1 MISCIFSKSNGRNLE
16 PLTCSMPVPLLPIC
30 GKPVAEFTVDML
42 RRSGLFKIV
51 ISVQHKKEAVEEYFS
66 SHQHSNFEITCNT
79 ENIPESET
87 VILISADTFY
97 SFNLENAVRFHKNH
111 KADITVITKSIN
123 NCKNKRSVFI
133 GADKKILSFHDN
145 PDYTDCVSSADS
157 GIYVMS
163 AKLFRIFENAE
174 EINDKLLNNMI
185 SENFDVYAYETIG
198 HFRCIKN
205 AYDYIRCQ
213 SDILCHT
220 VNSDANGHRTL
231 DGSIICGHYDIKKAN
246 AVHPLCIGD
255 NVKADVGTVIDGL
268 SYIGNNVTIGRNSYI
283 HNCVIM
289 DGAFIGDRVSC
300 TGAVICRNS
309 VILNSAEINEGC
321 IIGEDAVIGEN
332 TSVKRNTGIWNGQ
345 NTGNNKNICY
355 PVRYGHSSDI
365 TIDEN
370 GINGETNAVITPHTA
385 LSAGMSFGGRKRKIV
400 VGYSGDAS
408 AYTMAQAVLCGLTAT
423 GTDVYNMGECLIC
436 ENDFA
441 VRTLD
446 ADGGMYILSDSIT
459 RIIPCLKNALPLNL
473 KYENIIEN
481 SINHHDFCHVS
492 CDEFG
497 RAENAEIYKSIY
509 LNKLKNTIPDELEFQ
524 VSVNT
529 SNPRIA
535 EISRKIFN
543 SISMKKDSLTSV
555 VFHISSDSRKISAY
569 SEISGFVFHEKL
581 IMLCCQ
587 DLLSKGNNIKIPY
600 GITCKIE
607 EIALEYGR
615 DVFRYSETDE
625 HISQQSDILP
635 PDFINDGFILMANVL
650 RILSERN
657 MSLSDAVSQLPSY
670 AGSSKFISIDRSPS
684 DIIKKLCGSS
694 HLPAD
699 GTVINSK
706 KGRVSIKP
714 SRSGKS
720 MMIYAESSKYE
731 FAKELCDFV
740 EKTVN
745 DESTF

>member
-1 MISCIFSKSNGRNLE
+1 MISCIFSKNDGRSLE
-16 PLTCSMPVPLLPIC
+16 PLTCSMPVSLLPIC

-42 RRSGLFKIV
+42 RRSGFFKIV
-51 ISVQHKKEAVEEYFS
+51 IFVQHKKEAVEEYFS
-66 SHQHSNFEITCNT
+66 SHQHSNFEITYNT
-79 ENIPESET
+79 ENIPENET
-87 VILISADTFY
+87 VILINADTFY
-97 SFNLENAVRFHKNH
+97 SFNLENAVKFHKNH
-111 KADITVITKSIN
+111 KADITVITKSVNDLKN
-123 NCKNKRSVFI
+123 NRSVFI
-133 GADKKILSFHDN
+133 GTDRKILSFHDN
-145 PDYTDCVSSADS
+145 PDYTDCISSVDT

-163 AKLFRIFENAE
+163 AKLFRIFENAD
-174 EINDKLLNNMI
+174 EINDRLLNHII

-198 HFRCIKN
+198 HFRCIKT
-205 AYDYIRCQ
+205 AYDYIKCQ
-213 SDILCHT
+213 GDILCHT

-246 AVHPLCIGD
+246 AVHPLCIGN
-255 NVKADVGTVIDGL
+255 NVKADIGTVIDGL
-268 SYIGNNVTIGRNSYI
+268 SYIGNNVNIGRNAYI

-300 TGAVICRNS
+300 SGAVICRNA
-309 VILNSAEINEGC
+309 VILNSAEISEGC
-321 IIGEDAVIGEN
+321 IIGENAIVGEN
-332 TSVKRNTGIWNGQ
+332 TSVKRNMGVWNDK

-355 PVRYGHSSDI
+355 PLRYGHSSDI

-385 LSAGMSFGGRKRKIV
+385 LSAGMSFGGRNRKIV
-400 VGYSGDAS
+400 IGYSGDTS
-408 AYTMAQAVLCGLTAT
+408 AYTMAQAVLCGLAST

-441 VRTLD
+441 VKTLN

-459 RIIPCLKNALPLNL
+459 KIIPCLKNAMPLNS
-473 KYENIIEN
+473 KYENMIEN

-492 CDEFG
+492 YNEFG
-497 RAENAEIYKSIY
+497 KAENAEIYKSIY
-509 LNKLKNTIPDELEFQ
+509 LNKLKNIIPDELGFE

-535 EISRKIFN
+535 EISRKIF
-543 SISMKKDSLTSV
+543 SGVSMKKDNLTSV
-555 VFHISSDSRKISAY
+555 IFHLSSDSRKISAY
-569 SEISGFVFHEKL
+569 SEISGFIFHEKL

-587 DLLSKGNNIKIPY
+587 DLLSKGNDLKIPY

-615 DVFRYSETDE
+615 TVFRYSENDDS
-625 HISQQSDILP
+625 ISEQSDMLP
-635 PDFINDGFILMANVL
+635 PDFINDGFMLMANVL
-650 RILSERN
+650 KIISERGI
-657 MSLSDAVSQLPSY
+657 SLSDAVSQLPSY
-670 AGSSKFISIDRSPS
+670 ANSSKFISIDCPPA
-684 DIIKKLCGSS
+684 DIIKKLCGNSY
-694 HLPAD
+694 LPAD

-740 EKTVN
+740 EKNINDNTVI
-745 DESTF
+745 